1 MSGCRRRD
9 APPQIDDE
17 AEAYVRIVLALGD
30 RDPDSLD
37 FYDGPPAW
45 QAQAHARDQSFA
57 DIRRSAAALLAQ
69 LEHAPATPADGA
81 ARRQFLARQLHAVV
95 ARVDLLT
102 GHRTSFDDESEALF
116 GVVAPPLDRAGTAQA
131 RAAIDP
137 LLPGA
142 GTLTAR
148 YAAFDRRFMI
158 PPSRL
163 ADVMTRA
170 FAGCRSATLAQMP
183 LPAGE
188 HVIVEYVGGTPWSAF
203 TRYEGHAQSRIRINA
218 DFGLTVDRA
227 LQLACHEGYPGHHAM
242 NTWIDAT
249 LVGPQ
254 HRVELTVQPMF
265 SPQSLRTEGAATFAP
280 ELAFS
285 DAERLRFER
294 DELFPLAQL
303 DARDAER
310 YLRVERAVD
319 ALRMVQ
325 ADIARRY
332 LDGTLEFARASAA
345 LEADALMPSA
355 DATLKFFNQF
365 RSYAVTYTLGH
376 DLAARAVDAQST
388 VDARWRAYEEWVLG
402 TR

>member
-1 MSGCRRRD
+1 LSGCRRRAA
-9 APPQIDDE
+9 APRIDDE

-45 QAQAHARDQSFA
+45 QAEAHARDQSFA
-57 DIRRSAAALLAQ
+57 DIRRSAVALVARLAQ
-69 LEHAPATPADGA
+69 APDTPADAA
-81 ARRQFLARQLHAVV
+81 ARRQFLARQLRAVI
-95 ARVDLLT
+95 ARIDLLT
-102 GHRTSFDDESEALF
+102 GHRTSFDEESQAFF
-116 GVVAPPLDRAGTAQA
+116 GVVAPPLDRAGAEQA

-148 YAAFDRRFMI
+148 YAAFDQRFMI
-158 PPSRL
+158 PPARL

-170 FAGCRSATLAQMP
+170 LAGCRSATLAHMP

-294 DELFPLAQL
+294 DELFPLAHL

-365 RSYAVTYTLGH
+365 RSYAVTYTFGH
-376 DLAARAVDAQST
+376 DLAARAVDAPST
-388 VDARWRAYEEWVLG
+388 ADARWRAFEAWVLG